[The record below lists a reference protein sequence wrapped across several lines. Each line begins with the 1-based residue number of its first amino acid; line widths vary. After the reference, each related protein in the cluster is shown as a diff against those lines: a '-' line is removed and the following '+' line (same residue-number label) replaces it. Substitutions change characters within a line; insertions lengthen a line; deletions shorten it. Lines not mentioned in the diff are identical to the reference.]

1 MDKQKKSFDFKLMMG
16 YHISMMVL
24 FPLGF
29 FIPNHLVFII
39 AGALLVSLTI
49 VSIIYKKNKGW
60 NWVKPELKGV
70 GMGLFSVVAGIALIF
85 VATNSFG
92 GFNRLIAPWICAGV
106 GITYFNLLTGLNL
119 VDKTKEEFLTRL
131 NNTQNNQS
139 EKSAKLEKFKRLKIA
154 FKLFFFI
161 SWFAGL
167 YLFYSH
173 NQYTS
178 TYSKEKTELKTI
190 EVESHG
196 QTYYVNKDEKASITK
211 KSILII
217 PIFVFSIIFPFI
229 MKFGFGIDLM
239 KKDENIIY
247 SK

>member
-1 MDKQKKSFDFKLMMG
+1 MDKLKKSFDFKLMMG

-29 FIPNHLVFII
+29 FIPKDLIFVV
-39 AGALLVSLTI
+39 AGALLVLLTV
-49 VSIIYKKNKGW
+49 VSIIYKKNNGW
-60 NWVKPELKGV
+60 NWVKPELKGI
-70 GMGLFSVVAGIALIF
+70 GMGLLSIVAGIALLF

-92 GFNRLIAPWICAGV
+92 ELNGPIIPWVCAVV
-106 GITYFNLLTGLNL
+106 GITYFNFLTGLNL
-119 VDKTKEEFLTRL
+119 ADKTKEEFLTRVY
-131 NNTQNNQS
+131 NTQNNQS
-139 EKSAKLEKFKRLKIA
+139 EKSSESEKFKKLKLA

-173 NQYTS
+173 SQYTS
-178 TYSKEKTELKTI
+178 TYSNEKTKLKTI

-217 PIFVFSIIFPFI
+217 PIFVLSIISPLI
-229 MKFGFGIDLM
+229 MKFLFGIELM
-239 KKDENIIY
+239 
-247 SK
+247 

>member
-1 MDKQKKSFDFKLMMG
+1 MDKQIKSFDFKLMMS

-29 FIPNHLVFII
+29 FIPNDLVFII

-49 VSIIYKKNKGW
+49 ASIIYKRNKGW
-60 NWVKPELKGV
+60 NWVKPELKGI
-70 GMGLFSVVAGIALIF
+70 GIGLFSVVAGIALIF
-85 VATNSFG
+85 VATNNFG
-92 GFNRLIAPWICAGV
+92 GFNGPIAPWVCAGV
-106 GITYFNLLTGLNL
+106 GITYFNLLSGLNL
-119 VDKTKEEFLTRL
+119 ADKTKEEFLTRL
-131 NNTQNNQS
+131 NTSQNNQP
-139 EKSAKLEKFKRLKIA
+139 EKSAVPEKFKKLKIA

-173 NQYTS
+173 SQYTN

-196 QTYYVNKDEKASITK
+196 QTYYVNKGEKASITK
-211 KSILII
+211 KSIFII
-217 PIFVFSIIFPFI
+217 PMFVLSVIFPLL

-239 KKDENIIY
+239 KKDENTM
-247 SK
+247 